1 MMGKQNRI
9 RIGKRTIAILL
20 AGILCLLS
28 GFVIWYQNYYDIP
41 ALTMADLAQLDL
53 SQAKKLMIVAHPDD
67 ETLWGGAH
75 LLEGDYLIVCLTHG
89 SDAVRSAELR
99 SIAAA
104 TGNACLILQYPDK
117 TFGRRDDW
125 SNVEEQ
131 IEQDITLILEDKS
144 WESVVTHNKAGEYGH
159 IHHKMTHEL
168 VTEAYQH
175 EQLQMPLYCFGTYY
189 SAKRLPEFEAQ
200 LPRISEE
207 DLQKKEALLQNYKSQ
222 ERVVEHLSHMNPYEN
237 WTLYDPA
244 EEAES

>member
-1 MMGKQNRI
+1 MGKQNRI

-28 GFVIWYQNYYDIP
+28 GVVIWYQNYYDIP

-89 SDAVRSAELR
+89 GDAVRSAELR
-99 SIAAA
+99 SIAEA

-131 IEQDITLILEDKS
+131 IEQDITLILEDKP

-200 LPRISEE
+200 LPRISE
-207 DLQKKEALLQNYKSQ
+207 DV
-222 ERVVEHLSHMNPYEN
+222 RPFLSAVHGR
-237 WTLYDPA
+237 
-244 EEAES
+244 S